1 MQKMKQCLIAGATVV
16 MLSGCESAPPALQVE
31 TKVIDKASN
40 QSPRIEHMIFFPF
53 NSDELPSNTN
63 QILTPH
69 VEYLISHPDEIL
81 LVQGYADEV
90 GSNQFNYDLGTMRA
104 NAVVKALL
112 ALGVS
117 ERQLKTQSAGEKRPL
132 NHGSW
137 PETHSRNRRVALYY

>member
-1 MQKMKQCLIAGATVV
+1 MQRLKQYLIAGATVAIF
-16 MLSGCESAPPALQVE
+16 SGCAGAPPPLQVE
-31 TKVIDKASN
+31 TKIIEKESN

-53 NSDELPSNTN
+53 NSDELPNNTE
-63 QILTPH
+63 QILAPH
-69 VEYLISHPDEIL
+69 AEYLISNPDEIL

-90 GSNQFNYDLGTMRA
+90 GTQTFNYDLGTMRA
-104 NAVVKALL
+104 KAVVKALL